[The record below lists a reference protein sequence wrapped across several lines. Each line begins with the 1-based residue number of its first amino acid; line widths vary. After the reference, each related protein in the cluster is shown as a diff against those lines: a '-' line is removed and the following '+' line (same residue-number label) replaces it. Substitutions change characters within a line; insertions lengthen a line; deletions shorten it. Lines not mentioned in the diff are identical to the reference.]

1 MILPCQSG
9 AGYHELRRARIW
21 PDICFLPTGGD
32 DGLTIRERLIDGPY
46 FEDLRPG
53 QRFDA
58 SPALTLTDG
67 LAAAH
72 RAVVGGRLPL
82 TLDGELSRQVLGTDA
97 ALAAPNLAW
106 DVVIG
111 QSTIATHT
119 VVANL
124 FYRGV
129 VFRRAPRIGDT
140 LRTVT
145 EVVGLRQ
152 NARRA
157 GRAAT
162 GMAALRVNAADQCG
176 RPVLD
181 FWRCAMLPL
190 RDADTETGH
199 ADDLS
204 GIGGDPTAE
213 ELAAVGA
220 DWDLDAYR
228 AVTHG
233 GHASRPAVGDLF
245 RVVGGDVVS
254 SAPELARLTL
264 NVARV
269 HHDETAGA
277 EGRLVY
283 GGHTIGIA
291 LHQAIRAF
299 PGMVTVVG
307 WHGCDHVGPVREGDT
322 LTSTIEV
329 EQTAPAGR
337 GTLAHLRSRVQAS
350 RPGAP
355 AAAVLDWRFVALLA

>member
-1 MILPCQSG
+1 V
-9 AGYHELRRARIW
+9 E
-21 PDICFLPTGGD
+21 T
-32 DGLTIRERLIDGPY
+32 LIDGPY
-46 FEDLRPG
+46 FEDLRHG
-53 QRFDA
+53 QRFEDC
-58 SPALTLTDG
+58 PGLTLTEG

-72 RAVVGGRLPL
+72 RAIVGGRLPL
-82 TLDGELSRQVLGTDA
+82 ALDAELSERVLGPGG

-106 DVVIG
+106 DVAIG
-111 QSTIATHT
+111 QSTTATHT

-152 NARRA
+152 NSRRP
-157 GRAAT
+157 GRPAT
-162 GMAALRVNAADQCG
+162 GLAALRISAGDQQG

-190 RDADTETGH
+190 RDPDADTGH

-204 GIGGDPTAE
+204 SVGTDPAAG
-213 ELAAVGA
+213 ELAQVAA
-220 DWDLDAYR
+220 DWDLDSYR
-228 AVTHG
+228 AAASG
-233 GHASRPAVGDLF
+233 GRFRRPVAGEVF
-245 RVVGGDVVS
+245 RVAGGDVVS

-269 HHDETAGA
+269 HHDETSGA
-277 EGRLVY
+277 PGRLVY
-283 GGHTIGIA
+283 GGHTIGLA
-291 LHQAIRAF
+291 LHQAIRAL
-299 PGMVTVVG
+299 PGLVTVVG

-322 LTSTIEV
+322 LTSVIEV
-329 EQTAPAGR
+329 EQTVPAAG
-337 GTLAHLRSRVQAS
+337 GALAHLRSRVRAR

-355 AAAVLDWRFVALLA
+355 ATEVLDWRFVALLA

>member
-1 MILPCQSG
+1 M
-9 AGYHELRRARIW
+9 E
-21 PDICFLPTGGD
+21 T
-32 DGLTIRERLIDGPY
+32 LIDGPY
-46 FEDLRPG
+46 FEDLRHG
-53 QRFDA
+53 QRFEDC
-58 SPALTLTDG
+58 PGLTLTDG

-72 RAVVGGRLPL
+72 RAIVGGRLPL
-82 TLDGELSRQVLGTDA
+82 ALDAELSQRVLGPGG

-106 DVVIG
+106 DVAIG
-111 QSTIATHT
+111 QSTTATHT

-152 NARRA
+152 NSRRP
-157 GRAAT
+157 GRPAT
-162 GMAALRVNAADQCG
+162 GLAALRISASDQLG

-190 RDADTETGH
+190 RDTDADTGH

-204 GIGGDPTAE
+204 SVGTDPAAR
-213 ELAAVGA
+213 ELAQVAAG
-220 DWDLDAYR
+220 WDLDSYR
-228 AVTHG
+228 AATSG
-233 GHASRPAVGDLF
+233 GGFRRPAAGDVF
-245 RVVGGDVVS
+245 RVAGGDVVS

-269 HHDETAGA
+269 HHDETTGA
-277 EGRLVY
+277 PGRLVY

-291 LHQAIRAF
+291 LHQAIRAL
-299 PGMVTVVG
+299 PGLVTVVG

-322 LTSTIEV
+322 LTSVIEV
-329 EQTAPAGR
+329 EQTVPVANGS
-337 GTLAHLRSRVQAS
+337 LVHLRSQVSAGRRDA
-350 RPGAP
+350 PGSE
-355 AAAVLDWRFVALLA
+355 VLDWRFVALLA